1 MSENVRGEESL
12 LSRGSFFWYSW
23 PGKEKGM
30 KKIEKNVSG
39 FRAANPE
46 KLRRARFIDR
56 PNRFL
61 VRCELEGRPVRA
73 FLPNPGRLWEILLP
87 GTELILSEDGGNETR
102 KTAFTAIA
110 ARRGETVVLL
120 HTHITN
126 DAAEWLIR
134 TGRVPGLEGWAV
146 RKREASFGRS
156 RFDFLLEKEGR
167 LLLLEVKSCTLF
179 GHELAMFPDAPSDRG
194 RRHVEELGKLAGEG
208 YGAAVLFLVQ
218 SSRPSCF
225 LPDFHTDTKFAES
238 LFRAKDRLRLFPL
251 AVEWNAALE
260 LTGEP
265 KLLRVPWGVYE
276 RHGGDRGDCLV
287 IVDAREKGFWAAA
300 FPAENLSS
308 FSGKAL
314 RQNGKDFPF
323 PPESG
328 GSVKVIPI
336 RSSLPGSKNINDSL
350 ASCASGEVVKDGVR
364 FFAFSEPP
372 MTNPGFVEMLLHR
385 RTDLLLSELP

>member
-1 MSENVRGEESL
+1 MPPEGEK
-12 LSRGSFFWYSW
+12 
-23 PGKEKGM
+23 P
-30 KKIEKNVSG
+30 
-39 FRAANPE
+39 
-46 KLRRARFIDR
+46 
-56 PNRFL
+56 
-61 VRCELEGRPVRA
+61 
-73 FLPNPGRLWEILLP
+73 
-87 GTELILSEDGGNETR
+87 
-102 KTAFTAIA
+102 
-110 ARRGETVVLL
+110 VVLL

-225 LPDFHTDTKFAES
+225 LPDFHTDPKFAES

-287 IVDAREKGFWAAA
+287 IVDARKKDSGRPLPRREPLVLLREGSPTERKRLSLSPGKRRERKGYPHTFK
-300 FPAENLSS
+300 PSRLKE
-308 FSGKAL
+308 
-314 RQNGKDFPF
+314 
-323 PPESG
+323 
-328 GSVKVIPI
+328 
-336 RSSLPGSKNINDSL
+336 
-350 ASCASGEVVKDGVR
+350 
-364 FFAFSEPP
+364 
-372 MTNPGFVEMLLHR
+372 H
-385 RTDLLLSELP
+385 